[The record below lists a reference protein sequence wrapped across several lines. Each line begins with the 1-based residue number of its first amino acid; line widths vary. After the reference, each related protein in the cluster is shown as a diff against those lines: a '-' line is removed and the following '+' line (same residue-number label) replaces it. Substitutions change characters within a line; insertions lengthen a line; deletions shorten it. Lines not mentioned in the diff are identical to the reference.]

1 MKEIFLIF
9 LFISINPIKY
19 VSSFNI
25 FSIIRKIKGNSKK
38 NIVLGVIERLQWDRI
53 KPFFISYIKA
63 DLKNC
68 ECVIFHRY
76 VNEETLTKLNSLGI
90 ITYEIPEKY
99 KGMKINNLRYSL
111 YEEYLVDKLDKYNMA
126 LHIDVRDSI
135 FQKDVFEFYK
145 SQESFLGIALEEGN
159 MTDKYASSWMKYQY
173 GEEIYEELKNKTIIC
188 SGTIWGTV
196 DKFYELSKYIWAEIK
211 SKSPY
216 NINIHDQT
224 AENYLIYHKKMFND
238 CIISSDIYSGP
249 VMTVGL
255 LSSKGKELLLDSENN
270 ILNFNGQVAAVIH
283 QYDRFPKLVKMVK
296 EYFDIPSKTGIKE
309 LIETKNKAKRNVR
322 IKYIICFIIV
332 IFIFILLIRRI
343 CSKIKTKKYNIKKI
357 VKKKKIKKKRFK
369 KAKIIL

>member
-9 LFISINPIKY
+9 LFISINQIKF

-25 FSIIRKIKGNSKK
+25 FSIIRKIKRNSKK
-38 NIVLGVIERLQWDRI
+38 NVVLGVIERLQWDRI

-63 DLKNC
+63 DFKNC
-68 ECVIFHRY
+68 ECVIFHRN
-76 VNEETLTKLNSLGI
+76 VNEETLTKLNSLGIITYEIPEKYKGMKILGI

-126 LHIDVRDSI
+126 LHIDIRDSI
-135 FQKDVFEFYK
+135 FQKDIFEFYK
-145 SQESFLGIALEEGN
+145 NQESFLGIALEVEN
-159 MTDKYASSWMKYQY
+159 MTNRFASSWMKYQY
-173 GEEIYEELKNKTIIC
+173 GEEIYEELKNETIIC

-224 AENYLIYHKKMFND
+224 AENYLIYHKKLFND

-249 VMTVGL
+249 
-255 LSSKGKELLLDSENN
+255 
-270 ILNFNGQVAAVIH
+270 
-283 QYDRFPKLVKMVK
+283 
-296 EYFDIPSKTGIKE
+296 
-309 LIETKNKAKRNVR
+309 
-322 IKYIICFIIV
+322 
-332 IFIFILLIRRI
+332 
-343 CSKIKTKKYNIKKI
+343 
-357 VKKKKIKKKRFK
+357 
-369 KAKIIL
+369 

>member
-53 KPFFISYIKA
+53 KPFFIFYIKA
-63 DLKNC
+63 DFKNC
-68 ECVIFHRY
+68 ECVIFHRN
-76 VNEETLTKLNSLGI
+76 VNEETLTKLNTLGI

-111 YEEYLVDKLDKYNMA
+111 YEEYLVDKLNKYNMA
-126 LHIDVRDSI
+126 LHIDIRDSI
-135 FQKDVFEFYK
+135 FQKDIFEFYK
-145 SQESFLGIALEEGN
+145 NEDSFLGIALEEGN
-159 MTDKYASSWMKYQY
+159 MDDKYARPWMKHQY
-173 GEEIYEELKNKTIIC
+173 GEEMYEELKNKTIIC

-216 NINIHDQT
+216 DINIHDQT
-224 AENYLIYHKKMFND
+224 ADNYLIYHKKMFND

-249 VMTVGL
+249 VMTVAILEG
-255 LSSKGKELLLDSENN
+255 KGKEFLLDSENN

-283 QYDRFPKLVKMVK
+283 QYDRFPKLAKIVRKK
-296 EYFDIPSKTGIKE
+296 FFDIPSKTVIQE
-309 LIETKNKAKRNVR
+309 LIENKNKKKKVLR
-322 IKYIICFIIV
+322 IKSIICLIIV

-343 CSKIKTKKYNIKKI
+343 CLKFKTKKYNTKI
-357 VKKKKIKKKRFK
+357 VKKKKTKKGFK
-369 KAKIIL
+369 KVKILL